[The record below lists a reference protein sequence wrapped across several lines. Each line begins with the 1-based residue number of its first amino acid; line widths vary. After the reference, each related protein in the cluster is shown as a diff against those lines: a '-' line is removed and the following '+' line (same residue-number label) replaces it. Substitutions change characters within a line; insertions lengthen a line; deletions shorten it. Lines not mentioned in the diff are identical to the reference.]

1 MSPYRDVEARRLT
14 DNSNIGNN
22 VKALIRHWIPDATTT
37 YYRSS
42 ESMHV
47 GLLSLFSFFGRFLSG
62 IGSDFL
68 IKRLQASRFWC
79 LTASGVL
86 FVFAQAFAIGIRNP
100 HWLPIVPILTGTAY
114 GALFGVYPALVA
126 DTFGVNGLSL
136 NWGFV
141 IFAPAISG
149 YIFNRYYG
157 WVYDDHSHIIN
168 DGTLDCP
175 DGLDCY
181 QMAYFITCGASVA
194 AILLSLWCIM
204 LQNARSKGRSRAL
217 SGSVKYGE

>member
-1 MSPYRDVEARRLT
+1 
-14 DNSNIGNN
+14 
-22 VKALIRHWIPDATTT
+22 
-37 YYRSS
+37 
-42 ESMHV
+42 MHV
-47 GLLSLFSFFGRFLSG
+47 SLLSFFSFIGRFLSG
-62 IGSDFL
+62 VGSDFL

-79 LTASGVL
+79 LTVSAAL
-86 FVFAQAFAIGIRNP
+86 FILAQLLAIKIHNP
-100 HWLPIVPILTGTAY
+100 HGLPVVTILTGLAY

-136 NWGFV
+136 NWGFI
-141 IFAPAISG
+141 IFAPVISG

-181 QMAYFITCGASVA
+181 QMAYFVTTGS
-194 AILLSLWCIM
+194 AIVGLLLSLWCIVR
-204 LQNARSKGRSRAL
+204 QSARTRGRSRAL
-217 SGSVKYGE
+217 SASVRFGE